1 MPKWLVIWL
10 PFAMLALI
18 PQPVGTT
25 QTSTALP
32 SRLEAYVTR
41 IVNLSA
47 EERRTLALGGP
58 VTKLLATDV
67 SAETA
72 VFGAIWISAPMQAYI
87 AALKD
92 IENFERGGGF
102 KITKRISTPPRLTD
116 FAELHLPA
124 EDLEDLRSCRIGD
137 CEVKLGEEA
146 LQRFRLGIDW
156 KSPKAGADADAL
168 MRDLALRYVDEYLK
182 GGNERLAVYRDRE
195 RPTFVAQEFR
205 DMVDRMPELTTYLP
219 DKRRYLL
226 EFPKVTLPGVTWC
239 LYWQETEF
247 GLKPTIRISHVV
259 IRQGPDEATVA
270 SKMLYAT
277 HYFWTGLELRAL
289 LRDPARGSGF
299 WFVTV
304 SRSRS
309 DGLTGFTGTVI
320 GGKVRREAEEG
331 ALAALQA
338 TKRALEAGR
347 AAQ

>member
-1 MPKWLVIWL
+1 MLPLAVLLVL
-10 PFAMLALI
+10 TSGSAE
-18 PQPVGTT
+18 TT
-25 QTSTALP
+25 QTSAALP
-32 SRLEAYVTR
+32 PRLEAYVTGT
-41 IVNLSA
+41 VNLSA
-47 EERRTLALGGP
+47 EERSKLALGGP
-58 VTKLLATDV
+58 VTKLLATDM

-87 AALKD
+87 AAVKD

-102 KITKRISTPPRLTD
+102 KITKRISTSPRLAD
-116 FAELHLPA
+116 FAGLHLPA
-124 EDLEDLRSCRIGD
+124 EDVEDLRSCRVGD

-146 LQRFRLGIDW
+146 LQRFRARINW
-156 KSPKAGADADAL
+156 KSPTAGTDADAL
-168 MRDLALRYVDEYLK
+168 MRELALRYVEEYLK

-195 RPTFVAQEFR
+195 RPTFVAREFR
-205 DMVDRMPELTTYLP
+205 DMVDRMPELTTYMP
-219 DKRRYLL
+219 DMRRYLL
-226 EFPKVTLPGVTWC
+226 EFPKATLPGVTWF

-259 IRQGPDEATVA
+259 IREGPDDATVA

-289 LRDPARGSGF
+289 LRDPSRGPGF
-299 WFVTV
+299 WFITV

-309 DGLTGFTGTVI
+309 DGLSGFTGAVI
-320 GGKVRREAEEG
+320 GSRVRREVEEG

-338 TKRALEAGR
+338 AKRTLEAGR